1 MKRREAH
8 LVPLTLGVVRVWAR
22 LHRCAE
28 KVDFAGS
35 VSPGSGVNSG
45 RSSQKWQ
52 EIMHLRQASLQQ
64 SIHSHDP
71 RPLAVSYPKV
81 GVVLAGGLFSE
92 CHAPYLATSVIPG
105 GGGLGDYPTG

>member
-1 MKRREAH
+1 MVGTGTDRTTSKPGH
-8 LVPLTLGVVRVWAR
+8 SGGDTILI
-22 LHRCAE
+22 
-28 KVDFAGS
+28 
-35 VSPGSGVNSG
+35 PGSGVNSG

>member
-1 MKRREAH
+1 MS
-8 LVPLTLGVVRVWAR
+8 LL
-22 LHRCAE
+22 
-28 KVDFAGS
+28 
-35 VSPGSGVNSG
+35 PGSGVNSG